1 MPKIYEYRGVRGL
14 VAAKVLED
22 SKDAFTTDTPI
33 EIAGV
38 AEIGR
43 STASASEAHY
53 YDNIPA
59 VVINSTGADTVTI
72 NASAIPFDVLA
83 QITNQIYDA
92 TKGMLVECEGAPTY
106 WAIGYITENTNGAE
120 IFVWRLKG
128 TFTVPDET
136 HSTKNDGTD
145 ANGQELTYTGVS
157 TIHKFSNTG
166 KPAKAVNV
174 DTSVNIG
181 AVESD
186 FFASVQTPDTVAAYP
201 NITLNKH
208 SLTVEVGDT
217 ETLTA
222 AVIPSGTAVTWTSD
236 DTDASVEAGVV
247 TGVEEGSAV
256 ITASITVGGK
266 TYTDT
271 CAVTVIPSQN

>member
-22 SKDAFTTDTPI
+22 SKDNFTTDTPI
-33 EIAGV
+33 EVAGV

-83 QITNQIYDA
+83 QITGQIYDE
-92 TKGMLVECEGAPTY
+92 TKGMFIECEGTPAY
-106 WAIGYITENTNGAE
+106 WAIGYITENTNGDE

-128 TFTVPDET
+128 SFTIPDET

-157 TIHKFSNTG
+157 TIHKFSTTG

-174 DTSVNIG
+174 NTAVNIG

-186 FFASVQTPDTVAAYP
+186 FFASVQTPDTVEAYP
-201 NITLNKH
+201 SIKLDKH
-208 SLTVEVGDT
+208 TATVEVGDDV
-217 ETLTA
+217 TLTA
-222 AVIPSGTAVTWTSD
+222 AVVPSGTAVTWNSN
-236 DTDASVEAGVV
+236 DTDASVTNGVV
-247 TGVEEGSAV
+247 TGVEEGVAV
-256 ITASITVGGK
+256 ITASITVSGK

-271 CAVTVIPSQN
+271 CTVTVTPSQN

>member
-92 TKGMLVECEGAPTY
+92 TKGMLIECEGAPSY

-128 TFTVPDET
+128 TFTIPDET
-136 HSTKNDGTD
+136 HATKNDGTD

-157 TIHKFSNTG
+157 TIHKFTNTG

-174 DTSVNIG
+174 DTSVNVG

-208 SLTVEVGDT
+208 SLTIEVGDT

-222 AVIPSGTAVTWTSD
+222 TVIPSGSTVTWSSN

-247 TGVEEGSAV
+247 TGVEEGTAT
-256 ITASITVGGK
+256 ITASITVGGT

-271 CAVTVIPSQN
+271 CAVNVIPSQN